1 MNLLGISW
9 GMGARDVGMK
19 AAVDSAQKGVSS
31 LNDSLERQSKIASKS
46 KIPGFFEGLKQ
57 FNLGSIAQSVR
68 DMAGDTGNLT
78 NSLEA
83 MGAANAKTAKPFV
96 AAMNLSADAARKM
109 TGRISGM
116 AIGMNVGAESVAKVF
131 TEFNRMTPAAKETA
145 KALGMTEKDFV
156 KFSETTGVSAADL
169 NSSIT
174 DLTGS
179 WNMAPESVAK
189 FLNSMTE
196 LGKKTGVG
204 MTPIAGLKDNLQS
217 LDDIFEKMPPGLQRT
232 GAEITGLVESSVR
245 LAGAFA
251 AQGAS
256 AEDATKMGAETAKM
270 FAEQSTE
277 VERMMKTGMGKG
289 DIAEASPLIKYLTG
303 LGIGFEEARG
313 IVDVGS
319 RDTVQGVQR
328 MQAAFTK
335 YNVSGAQQQA
345 MLSGLSEAMGEGVKG
360 LGYLAAGGDSA
371 AASLKAMSDITVTGK
386 DTLKKY
392 GDQAFSSGRTL
403 QDSLDLMKSSFETR
417 LRSIARK
424 DVSNFVGDLGRAY
437 KQVGD
442 ETIALAGDKNW
453 GPIVKRLSAMQ
464 QLGAKGLF
472 IRMDGKPN
480 KEMARTSAMIDAVG
494 GAFDSVAKSMG
505 PVVSIFS
512 ELVIVA
518 GPLLKVFGK
527 ILKSP
532 LGKLGMWGI
541 ALAGV
546 AMAFDWLSKSG
557 TKLSTVLAKV
567 TKWVGGAVGGVA
579 DFLGN
584 IDWESL
590 GKKLGGFVMDVLTAV
605 PKMIMAW
612 ATGAETNSELG
623 NAAGELI
630 GNLVRGLWNAVKGL
644 ATAVKEMGTVVID
657 QATKWW
663 DSWTWDDVAPAFEK
677 MEKKIVSWWG
687 GLQENADMQQF
698 KLDAS
703 QWFRDAYNQFRDGA
717 RELVLKLWG
726 AGGIIETVVN
736 ALNTDGLAEG
746 MGNKI
751 RDFVQKGAI
760 RVAGSVQEIMHKF
773 SSDAFDSLVNI
784 DFPETKWATITAEYI
799 LKLQGL
805 ATGAKNSFV
814 GFVKGL
820 FNPEES
826 IKNMSEYFP
835 KLLDAAWEMM
845 KGFAFKI
852 SEYALK
858 AGAFAGDVADQIFN
872 PEVHR
877 ERMAKLAAED
887 LVNQKKILEDRVAQ
901 QVADLKEQKTIL
913 DAAKAKYAL
922 QIEGSLSG
930 IGVAAEGKTDKQI
943 AKEQVWKSKV
953 WGRSASEITDAAK
966 KYGEAQAKLQGMEGM
981 APKNALEQANLTE
994 ARNQLSDAQKA
1005 MDAAKA
1011 RGLNMAKQSG
1021 VSGAGLEGI
1030 GQAMDILRQQQADT
1044 AKYEALA
1051 LAQEQRLAE
1060 AQTKVQAFTQANAAT
1075 ITDALGQA
1083 ALGAGDAGIAV
1094 VDDFARGINN
1104 PEANK
1109 LLQDSVFGA
1118 ADMVSQSMT
1127 THSPI
1132 LAGPLMD
1139 VGKSGESD
1147 PAWMAGRT
1155 LMESMALGIESG
1167 TTVVAEA
1174 VARALDESVLLTFD
1188 AYHAKMEEL
1197 AKKKSLLTDVANM
1210 MMRDFGKEGSIV
1222 NTITVDDKT
1231 EDVRANMKAMLSVP
1245 GLAGVTMAIIN
1256 ESAKQRAI
1264 LDKIRG
1270 FTQTIAESQLV
1281 TNTGAPTAAPVL

>member
-19 AAVDSAQKGVSS
+19 AAVDSAQKGIDS
-31 LNDSLERQSKIASKS
+31 LNEGLEKQSKIASKS
-46 KIPGFFEGLKQ
+46 KIPGFLEGLKH

-68 DMAGDTGNLT
+68 EMAGDTGNLT

-83 MGAANAKTAKPFV
+83 MGVANAKTAKPFV

-109 TGRISGM
+109 VGRISGM

-131 TEFNRMTPAAKETA
+131 TEFNRMTPAAKATS

-424 DVSNFVGDLGRAY
+424 DVSSFVGDLGRAY

-472 IRMDGKPN
+472 IKMDGGSN
-480 KEMARTSAMIDAVG
+480 KAMARSSAMIDAVG
-494 GAFDSVAKSMG
+494 GAFDSVSKSMG

-527 ILKSP
+527 ILASP
-532 LGKLGMWGI
+532 LGKLGLWGGAI
-541 ALAGV
+541 AGLALG
-546 AMAFDWLSKSG
+546 FDWLSKSG
-557 TKLSTVLAKV
+557 VKLSDVMAKV
-567 TKWVGGAVGGVA
+567 VKWVGGAAGNLA
-579 DFLGN
+579 DWLGN
-584 IDWESL
+584 MDWEAI
-590 GKKLGGFVMDVLTAV
+590 GKKLGDFAV
-605 PKMIMAW
+605 EAVTFIPKAIATW
-612 ATGAETNSELG
+612 ASGAESNSALA
-623 NAAGELI
+623 NAASTLMQNMGSA
-630 GNLVRGLWNAVKGL
+630 LWAAAKGL
-644 ATAVKEMGTVVID
+644 FVATREIGKKVVG
-657 QATKWW
+657 AASEWW
-663 DSWTWDDVAPAFEK
+663 NSWTWDDVAPAFDRMENRITKWWLGLKKNPEFAQFELDTK
-677 MEKKIVSWWG
+677 MWFTETWWAAQDGIRTLFSKVGDGINSAIAILNTADFGVNLGNKVRSFFQEGLVGIATYVHESMRQFAHDALNSMLTVDSTAWIGKWSTLVAEFVIKFQAMMTGIKDSVSGFIAGLFDPKETAKNMASYFFELLKAVIDGLRGIVYKVGEYTQKIGGFVSDIVYQVANPDEHAKKMAQLRAEDLLDQKKNLDERVR
-687 GLQENADMQQF
+687 MQ
-698 KLDAS
+698 K
-703 QWFRDAYNQFRDGA
+703 DAYDKQLQINKGR
-717 RELVLKLWG
+717 
-726 AGGIIETVVN
+726 AGKVT
-736 ALNTDGLAEG
+736 GLAE
-746 MGNKI
+746 
-751 RDFVQKGAI
+751 
-760 RVAGSVQEIMHKF
+760 
-773 SSDAFDSLVNI
+773 VN
-784 DFPETKWATITAEYI
+784 
-799 LKLQGL
+799 L
-805 ATGAKNSFV
+805 A
-814 GFVKGL
+814 
-820 FNPEES
+820 
-826 IKNMSEYFP
+826 
-835 KLLDAAWEMM
+835 
-845 KGFAFKI
+845 
-852 SEYALK
+852 
-858 AGAFAGDVADQIFN
+858 
-872 PEVHR
+872 
-877 ERMAKLAAED
+877 
-887 LVNQKKILEDRVAQ
+887 
-901 QVADLKEQKTIL
+901 
-913 DAAKAKYAL
+913 
-922 QIEGSLSG
+922 G
-930 IGVAAEGKTDKQI
+930 IGEAAEGKSPKQV
-943 AKEQVWKSKV
+943 AKEQAW
-953 WGRSASEITDAAK
+953 RSTQWQKTAGEVSAAAMEYGKAQAALTAVQADKNLLGSETDLDAQKRMLIAEQALAATRGTGIEAAK
-966 KYGEAQAKLQGMEGM
+966 KAGVGGEG
-981 APKNALEQANLTE
+981 LTGIG
-994 ARNQLSDAQKA
+994 KA
-1005 MDAAKA
+1005 MDVLVK
-1011 RGLNMAKQSG
+1011 
-1021 VSGAGLEGI
+1021 
-1030 GQAMDILRQQQADT
+1030 QQADT
-1044 AKYEALA
+1044 ARYEALA
-1051 LAQEQRLAE
+1051 AEQAQKMQE
-1060 AQTKVQAFTQANAAT
+1060 AQANVQAFTQANAAT

-1083 ALGAGDAGIAV
+1083 AMGASDAGIAV

-1104 PEANK
+1104 PDANK
-1109 LLQDSVFGA
+1109 LLKDSVFGA
-1118 ADMVSQSMT
+1118 SDMVSKSMT

-1132 LAGPLMD
+1132 LEGPLMG
-1139 VGKSGESD
+1139 VGGGGESD
-1147 PAWMAGRT
+1147 PAWIAGRT

-1167 TTVVAEA
+1167 TTVVSEA
-1174 VARALDESVLLTFD
+1174 VARALDESVFATFD
-1188 AYHAKMEEL
+1188 AYKIKMAEL
-1197 AKKKSLLTDVANM
+1197 AKKKSLLNDVADM
-1210 MMRDFGKEGSIV
+1210 MMRDFGREGSIV

-1231 EDVRANMKAMLSVP
+1231 EDVRSNMKAMLNVP
-1245 GLAGVTMAIIN
+1245 GLAGVTMAIMN
-1256 ESAKQRAI
+1256 EGAKQRAI

-1270 FTQTIAESQLV
+1270 FTQVIAESELIK
-1281 TNTGAPTAAPVL
+1281 NGGSPTAKPVVLG